1 MVKIIE
7 RKLFFYRDLFHRF
20 YNDQNSRVKIKIDWT
35 LKLISTIERIPVK
48 YLKHLE
54 SSNGLYEIRVEYG
67 GNIFRIFCF
76 FDEGDLIILL
86 NGFQKK
92 SQKTPQQEIKN
103 AEKFKNQ
110 YFYEKE
116 NE

>member
-7 RKLFFYRDLFHRF
+7 RKLFFYRDFFHRF
-20 YNDQNSRVKIKIDWT
+20 YNDQSPKVKTKIDWT
-35 LKLISTIERIPVK
+35 LKLIITMERVPAN

-76 FDEGDLIILL
+76 FDEGSLVILL

-92 SQKTPQQEIKN
+92 SEKTPQQEIKN
-103 AEKFKNQ
+103 AERLKNQ